1 MLQICSCLKRGEA
14 EEEEEEEELAFLIP
28 LTSTWLLWQELPETG
43 RQTQRV
49 DSSSPF
55 LPSFVL
61 LT

>member
-1 MLQICSCLKRGEA
+1 MLQIFSSLKR
-14 EEEEEEEELAFLIP
+14 EEEEEEEEKEKLAFLIP
-28 LTSTWLLWQELPETG
+28 LIRTRFLWQELPGTG

-49 DSSSPF
+49 DSSSPS